1 MNSIADILIEK
12 SKNSD
17 VFVEYQEEPD
27 IELLIPFTSK
37 NGVNINNSLIIG
49 ENFIENKLISLEKNK
64 IIGIHCYNVTQADYL
79 NQQKDIFY
87 KKIEMYNNLIN
98 NLKYTYDYD
107 KKYVIY
113 DSSRIS
119 LSKVPFNIKTIK
131 ELTSSEDI
139 EMRKD
144 QFKLAINRS
153 VIKAKEIVDEEA
165 KEYIDA
171 NDLSTLEEIKA
182 IKEIIDES
190 VDCIDYTD
198 VKTPEELI
206 LKCWPVILTPNPFI
220 VNV

>member
-1 MNSIADILIEK
+1 MSSIADILLEK
-12 SKNSD
+12 SSRGEI
-17 VFVEYQEEPD
+17 FVIYQEEPD
-27 IELLIPFTSK
+27 LELHIPFTTK
-37 NGVNINNSLIIG
+37 NGVNTNNTLIIG
-49 ENFIENKLISLEKNK
+49 ENFIEKTLISIEKNK
-64 IIGIHCYNVTQADYL
+64 IIGIEWFDDTQTDYL
-79 NQQKDIFY
+79 NQQKDIVY

-98 NLKYTYDYD
+98 NLKYTYNYD

-131 ELTSSEDI
+131 ELTSNEDI